1 MMTDQERQHIRHR
14 AEALCRSASMLCTHV
29 QAQCTLLQGH
39 RVQLAARRGRLQASV
54 CQQRRIR
61 GAGCLRQGRLR
72 DPAIGALTTILS
84 RLRRP
89 YPYSVI

>member
-14 AEALCRSASMLCTHV
+14 AAALCRSASMLCTHV

-39 RVQLAARRGRLQASV
+39 RARLAARRGRLQASV
-54 CQQRRIR
+54 CQQRRIQR
-61 GAGCLRQGRLR
+61 AGCLTQGRRR

-84 RLRRP
+84 RLRRL
-89 YPYSVI
+89 YSL